1 MPTYE
6 YKCDNCDHS
15 FEIVQSMKDKHK
27 RKCPNCKKSKLKRV
41 MGTPLVFVKGDPQSI
56 GHWAERNTQKMGSY
70 ELSEKRELENK
81 NDLSLQ
87 FSFNIGDINQDDSI
101 DILDI
106 VELVNT
112 ILNGDNSGIE
122 FYLSDIN
129 GDGVLNNQDLI
140 ALVNLILN

>member
-70 ELSEKRELENK
+70 ERSEKRELENK
-81 NDLSLQ
+81 NKDKKSQ
-87 FSFNIGDINQDDSI
+87 PWWRKDSKY
-101 DILDI
+101 
-106 VELVNT
+106 
-112 ILNGDNSGIE
+112 S
-122 FYLSDIN
+122 
-129 GDGVLNNQDLI
+129 NNQI
-140 ALVNLILN
+140 KNMSESQRKNFIEKGE

>member
-6 YKCDNCDHS
+6 YKCDNCDHR

-41 MGTPLVFVKGDPQSI
+41 MGTPLVFVKGEPQSI

-81 NDLSLQ
+81 DKKSQPWWRKDSKYSNDQIKNMSESQ
-87 FSFNIGDINQDDSI
+87 RKNF
-101 DILDI
+101 
-106 VELVNT
+106 
-112 ILNGDNSGIE
+112 IE
-122 FYLSDIN
+122 K
-129 GDGVLNNQDLI
+129 GE
-140 ALVNLILN
+140 